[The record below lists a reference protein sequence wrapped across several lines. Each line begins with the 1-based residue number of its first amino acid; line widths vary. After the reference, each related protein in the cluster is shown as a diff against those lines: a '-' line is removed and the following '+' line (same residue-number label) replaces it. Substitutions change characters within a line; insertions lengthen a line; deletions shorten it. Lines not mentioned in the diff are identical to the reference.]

1 MATVAEEITECQE
14 SMHDAL
20 GTFKKIAFST
30 SVFAIFVVVI
40 YLNPK

>member
-20 GTFKKIAFST
+20 STFKKVAFST